1 MEQSSMKNQ
10 EIISKLNSVNEEI
23 SILEELT
30 RDNNQV
36 EEKLEELKLI
46 RYELEGQLRYEKDRT
61 FEDD

>member
-1 MEQSSMKNQ
+1 MKNQ

>member
-1 MEQSSMKNQ
+1 MKNQ

-61 FEDD
+61 FEDDQENS

>member
-1 MEQSSMKNQ
+1 MKNQ

-46 RYELEGQLRYEKDRT
+46 RYELEGQLRYEKNRT
-61 FEDD
+61 FEDDQENS